1 MATHA
6 VNPRT
11 KSVVIEFLE
20 SLRWQDWA
28 GNACYTLLALSY
40 LFTNMFWLRAL
51 AIVSLAF
58 EAVYFYYGAAS
69 PLWVGIG
76 WNAIFVAINLV
87 MLILLFINER
97 TRRRYNH
104 DEVILK
110 RSLFT
115 DLDGAQFTQLLNAGQ
130 WQDVKRGTVLTT
142 QRAPVDTF
150 FVIADGMAEV
160 EVDGRIIA
168 ILQNGAFVGEMS
180 LMTDEPASATVT
192 AIANCRLF
200 ALEKLALGKLLA
212 KNPELQ
218 RELTRII
225 GRDLSRKL
233 RSTSS
238 LPIDVSQFGRQQPQ
252 R

>member
-1 MATHA
+1 M
-6 VNPRT
+6 
-11 KSVVIEFLE
+11 IIQLLE

-40 LFTNMFWLRAL
+40 LFTNMFWLRVL

-76 WNAIFVAINLV
+76 WNAIFVSINLV
-87 MLILLFINER
+87 MLILLLINER
-97 TRRRYNH
+97 TKRKYTQ
-104 DEVILK
+104 DELILK
-110 RSLFT
+110 RSLFAE
-115 DLDGAQFTQLLNAGQ
+115 LDATQFAHLLHAGQ
-130 WQDVKRGTVLTT
+130 WQDTQRGAVLTK
-142 QRAPVDTF
+142 QNSPVDNF
-150 FVIADGMAEV
+150 YVIADGMVEV
-160 EVDGRIIA
+160 EVDGRMVA

-192 AIANCRLF
+192 AIATCRLF
-200 ALEKLALGKLLA
+200 AIEKTALNKLLL

-218 RELTRII
+218 RGIGRII

-233 RSTSS
+233 RSTSG
-238 LPIDVSQFGRQQPQ
+238 LPIDVSQLAGHQLQE
-252 R
+252 